1 MNVAF
6 YGKTNLEENRDIIH
20 GGCYRFYIP
29 WYIKI
34 EVHLMSI
41 KKTKEYANIASHSTK
56 LFHAL

>member
-1 MNVAF
+1 MNVTF
-6 YGKTNLEENRDIIH
+6 DGKKNLEENRDIIH
-20 GGCYRFYIP
+20 GGCYRFYISRC
-29 WYIKI
+29 IKI